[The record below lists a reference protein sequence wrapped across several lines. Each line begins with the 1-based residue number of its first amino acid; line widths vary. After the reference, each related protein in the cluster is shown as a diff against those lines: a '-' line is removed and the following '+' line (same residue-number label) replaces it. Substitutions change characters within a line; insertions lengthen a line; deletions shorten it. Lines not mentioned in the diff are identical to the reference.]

1 MEEMS
6 DDLKTYHNADVDNES
21 MEECEDIKIDI
32 LELEK
37 NVQFNQ
43 TEDSQ
48 ADVRLGVKEEPKE
61 KVEGSHIFKS
71 KKKVY

>member
-1 MEEMS
+1 
-6 DDLKTYHNADVDNES
+6 

-37 NVQFNQ
+37 NVQFNE

-48 ADVRLGVKEEPKE
+48 ADVDIGVKEEPKE
-61 KVEGSHIFKS
+61 KVEGI
-71 KKKVY
+71 